1 MPVSRNE
8 GTGTQR
14 RMEDNVLHTRTTD
27 ESADR
32 SRTDS
37 AESSARAVARLL
49 ANPRRTRRN

>member
-1 MPVSRNE
+1 
-8 GTGTQR
+8 
-14 RMEDNVLHTRTTD
+14 MEDTSMHPRTTD
-27 ESADR
+27 ESPDR